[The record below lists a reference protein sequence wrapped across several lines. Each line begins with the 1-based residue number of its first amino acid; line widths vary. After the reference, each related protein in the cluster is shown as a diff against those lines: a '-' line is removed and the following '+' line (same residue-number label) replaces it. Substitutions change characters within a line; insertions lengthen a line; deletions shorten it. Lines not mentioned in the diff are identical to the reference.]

1 MSSVTVASVTMTS
14 AAGSTVTSY
23 SPAYSLER
31 ATAPR
36 RKGIF
41 HRFLDRMIAARM
53 AKAEEL
59 IRQHRHL
66 LPRELEDQASW
77 KVTERSESSLPFIR

>member
-1 MSSVTVASVTMTS
+1 MSSVTMSSAAVSSVT
-14 AAGSTVTSY
+14 GSTVTSY

-31 ATAPR
+31 AEAPR

-53 AKAEEL
+53 AKAGEL

-77 KVTERSESSLPFIR
+77 KVTDRSESSLPFIR